1 MNRTAFFD
9 VMRDE
14 FGPLSQEQVDGTEA
28 LLDAAE
34 EYSLPMNQFAYVLAT
49 SYHETAA
56 TMLPIAE
63 YGKGEG
69 HEYGEPCPEYG
80 GQVAY
85 GRGYVQLTWDYNYEK
100 ADAECSLGGSLLEDF
115 DLALDPKVASQIIFQ
130 GMGEGWFTG
139 KKLGDYVNETVTDY
153 YNARRVVNGTDKAD
167 LLAGYA
173 ESFEQALRAA
183 AYGEPEPVE
192 PEVPEG
198 GVSPEEGEHPPP
210 VEPAW
215 PTPKRKQYDYI
226 VKRTNVD
233 DFEAQLNELGAL
245 GWRLVQMG
253 GDIIIMERV
262 RR

>member
-1 MNRTAFFD
+1 MDRAAFFD

-14 FGPLSQEQVDGTEA
+14 FGSLSQSQVEGTEA

-34 EYSLPMNQFAYVLAT
+34 EYQLPMNQLSYVLST
-49 SYHETAA
+49 SWHETAA
-56 TMLPIAE
+56 TMMPIAE

-69 HEYGEPCPEYG
+69 HEYGEPCPEYND
-80 GQVAY
+80 QVAY

-100 ADAECSLGGSLLEDF
+100 ADSECSLNGALLEDF
-115 DLALDPKVASQIIFQ
+115 ELALDPVIASQIIFR
-130 GMGEGWFTG
+130 GMLEGWFTG

-167 LLAGYA
+167 MLAGYA

-183 AYGEPEPVE
+183 KYGEPEPVDPDE
-192 PEVPEG
+192 ITTP
-198 GVSPEEGEHPPP
+198 PEEGEHPPP
-210 VEPAW
+210 LEPL
-215 PTPKRKQYDYI
+215 PPRVLKQKKYDYI
-226 VKRTNVD
+226 VHRTDVD
-233 DFEAQLNELGAL
+233 EFEAQLNRLGAL